1 MNLQP
6 ALTRDPASYM
16 WELAVTTAA
25 KQKFCFSPECEAG
38 LKEQFKSGLEVY
50 KIGLYEFRERIKEA
64 ETNIEKLVQV
74 IIGEEIARDPASQ
87 LLHES
92 SMFAALYARKL
103 CPGLWHSASFV
114 KSFRLLNDPSLRLF
128 DEPDEH
134 LHVFSTV
141 GLRPQFFQGLRSVE
155 LRCQQDFV
163 GVVDFANTFL
173 AETPALESDRIQ
185 AVSLN
190 IARGGGFGKGKNIA
204 GNSRS
209 AANKRVCA
217 NANKMVYRT

>member
-16 WELAVTTAA
+16 WEVAVTMAA

-103 CPGLWHSASFV
+103 CPGLWP
-114 KSFRLLNDPSLRLF
+114 L
-128 DEPDEH
+128 
-134 LHVFSTV
+134 
-141 GLRPQFFQGLRSVE
+141 
-155 LRCQQDFV
+155 C
-163 GVVDFANTFL
+163 
-173 AETPALESDRIQ
+173 
-185 AVSLN
+185 
-190 IARGGGFGKGKNIA
+190 
-204 GNSRS
+204 
-209 AANKRVCA
+209 
-217 NANKMVYRT
+217 